1 MKMWGIRLNEVVD
14 ELDHN
19 FEAKGKQLEIRLG
32 RLNIRFTFYTKIY

>member
-32 RLNIRFTFYTKIY
+32 RINIRLTYYKRFY